1 MLSKSRDTSG
11 TQVQVHMPR
20 PVGSAA
26 LSAALRCAADEHP
39 VRVRICPVAKQGIA
53 VTRESTDEGERGIR
67 LDRTETEREGCSI

>member
-1 MLSKSRDTSG
+1 M
-11 TQVQVHMPR
+11 
-20 PVGSAA
+20 
-26 LSAALRCAADEHP
+26 SAALRCAADEHP